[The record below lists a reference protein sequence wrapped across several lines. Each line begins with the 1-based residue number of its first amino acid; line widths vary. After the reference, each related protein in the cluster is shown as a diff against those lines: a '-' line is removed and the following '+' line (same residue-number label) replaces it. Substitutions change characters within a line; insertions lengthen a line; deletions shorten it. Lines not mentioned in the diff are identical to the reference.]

1 VLGLRSANETWQGLE
16 DRLGRTVFEV
26 ATLPPSIPGIRLFDE
41 LARQLR
47 EAGTRIVLGV
57 RVVGARVSAARIEAV
72 DVVNATGTVSHPT
85 GAVVL
90 ASGGFA
96 SGGLELDSF
105 GATRETVFD
114 LPLIGIPAVDRV
126 RFAPGY
132 FDEQPLATAGV
143 ATDDLMRPVSAG
155 GDPVYSNLHAAGAIL
170 GGAVPWKEKSG
181 TGISVATG
189 YAAAEAIVTP
199 SQHLVPEA
207 IR

>member
-1 VLGLRSANETWQGLE
+1 
-16 DRLGRTVFEV
+16 
-26 ATLPPSIPGIRLFDE
+26 LPPSIPGIRLYE
-41 LARQLR
+41 ALARQLR

-57 RVVGARVSAARIEAV
+57 RVVGARVNGGRIEAL
-72 DVVNATGTVSHPT
+72 DVANATGPVSHPT
-85 GAVVL
+85 GTVVL

-105 GATRETVFD
+105 GATHETVFD
-114 LPLIGIPAVDRV
+114 LPLIGVPSVDRV

-143 ATDDLMRPVSAG
+143 ATDDRMRPVGADG
-155 GDPVYSNLHAAGAIL
+155 TPVYANLYAAGAIL

-181 TGISVATG
+181 SGISVATG
-189 YAAAEAIVTP
+189 YAAADAIVSP
-199 SQHLVPEA
+199 APHMVPEA

>member
-1 VLGLRSANETWQGLE
+1 MCWHK
-16 DRLGRTVFEV
+16 
-26 ATLPPSIPGIRLFDE
+26 
-41 LARQLR
+41 QLR
-47 EAGTRIVLGV
+47 EAGTRVVLGV
-57 RVVGARVSAARIEAV
+57 RAVGARANAGRIEAI
-72 DVVNATGTVSHPT
+72 DIVNATGSLSHRT
-85 GAVVL
+85 GSVVL

-114 LPLIGIPAVDRV
+114 LPLIGVPAGDRV

-132 FDEQPLATAGV
+132 FDEQPLARAGV
-143 ATDDLMRPVSAG
+143 ATDALLRPVNRDG
-155 GDPVYSNLHAAGAIL
+155 EPVYANLHAAGAIV

-181 TGISVATG
+181 TGICVATG

-199 SQHLVPEA
+199 SQRRVPKA